1 MRALFILLAIVA
13 MAAIPTAAAA
23 QQAPAGKPRAAA
35 KAANAAG
42 ATAIVNLNTATQVQL
57 ESLPGVGAKAAE
69 RILAYRQKNGQFKKI
84 EDLMNV
90 KGFGEKSFLKL
101 KPRLTVSD
109 KATPSGGS
117 GPKV

>member
-1 MRALFILLAIVA
+1 MNPWKSDVVGSLLRPAYLQ
-13 MAAIPTAAAA
+13 AAREQRERDELTA
-23 QQAPAGKPRAAA
+23 
-35 KAANAAG
+35 
-42 ATAIVNLNTATQVQL
+42 V
-57 ESLPGVGAKAAE
+57 E
-69 RILAYRQKNGQFKKI
+69 FKKI